1 MISAGCRTNEMNGRV
16 RQFEVNAAMATRTRP
31 AASLNDVEL
40 GPEAPPAALPAT
52 RTGSRLQEVLI
63 SVGIA
68 VGIVTVI
75 GVLLVV
81 DPF

>member
-1 MISAGCRTNEMNGRV
+1 MDGRV
-16 RQFEVNAAMATRTRP
+16 RQFEVNAAMATGTRP
-31 AASLNDVEL
+31 AAALTDVEL
-40 GPEAPPAALPAT
+40 GPEALPAALPAT